1 MTKPNIITSP
11 SGDRL
16 AVIPLTEYE
25 RLVKAAKGGAEDAAD
40 VAAYDAAKRRLARG
54 EDELIP
60 AEYANRILD
69 GENKVRV
76 WREYRGMKV
85 KALAEEANVTAAY
98 LSQIETGAREG
109 TIDTYKKIAA
119 ALRIA
124 IDDLV

>member
-1 MTKPNIITSP
+1 MNKPEIITSP

-16 AVIPLTEYE
+16 AVIPLDEYE
-25 RLVKAAKGGAEDAAD
+25 RLVNAANAATEDAAD
-40 VAAYDAAKRRLARG
+40 VAAYDAAKRRLASG
-54 EDELIP
+54 DGELIP

-76 WREYRGMKV
+76 WRKFRGMKV